1 MVCTPEESDMTHAK
15 TPAPPGLARR
25 LLRWR
30 CPADQLEE
38 LEGDLEELFQDWVRQ
53 AGLAGARRRYW
64 FHVLGFFRPVPFR
77 KSVPLPHARTASRYT
92 LTPFDML
99 SNYFTIAWR
108 NMRRHKG
115 YAAINMGGLAA
126 GMAVALLIGLWVWDE
141 LSYNKYFTH
150 YARIGQVM
158 QHFTNDGK
166 VGMSPFLPVPMGEEL
181 RTAYASDFEHV
192 ILSSWTKEHI
202 LAYGDKKFTRTG
214 NYLSPEA
221 PHMLTP
227 RMLAGTRDGL
237 RDPASV
243 MLSASAA
250 KALFGAE
257 KALDKI
263 IRIDNKLDVKVTGVY
278 EDFPYNT
285 GFKDMT
291 FMAPWALYIASDG
304 YVRQAQEAGDWRN
317 TSWQILVQLAPRADF
332 GAVSAKIKNLTL
344 KHVPESAPF
353 KPAVFVHPMSAWH
366 LYATWDQTGKAGGRI
381 EYVWLFGI
389 VGGFV
394 LLLACINFMNLA
406 TARSE
411 KRAKEVGIRKTMGS
425 LRGQLIGQ
433 FFGESLLVVAL
444 AFVGTL
450 LLVVLLLPFFNQLA
464 DKQMA
469 LPLSNGYFWGASL
482 LFILLTGGVAGSYP
496 ALYLSSFEPVKVL
509 KGTFRA
515 GRLAVG
521 PRKVLVV
528 VQFTVSVTLII
539 GTLVVFRQIQH
550 ARNRP
555 LGYDT
560 RGIITVAMN
569 TPELFGQ
576 YNLLRSEL
584 LATGA
589 VVEMSTSS
597 APATDLVSQ
606 NGGFEWEGKDPA
618 FQPNFGTVAV
628 THDFG
633 KTMGWQFVAGRDFS
647 RTFASDSAGLVLN
660 ETGATYM
667 GLEDPVGKT
676 VKWEGRPYKVLGI
689 IKDMVMNSP
698 YDPVYPTVFVLS
710 YDWAGVVNVKLSPTL
725 PTQDALAKVEA
736 VFKKRSPG
744 SPFDYRFLDQQYAL
758 KFAAEQRI
766 GTLAT
771 AFAGLAIAISCL
783 GLFGL
788 ASFVAEQRTKEI
800 GIRKV
805 MGAGVFTLWGLLSKE
820 FIYPV
825 LIAFLISAPVSYYFL
840 SGWLDQYAYRTDIP
854 AWIFVLSG
862 AGAVAVTLLTVSYQA
877 IRAALRDPVKSLR
890 ME

>member
-1 MVCTPEESDMTHAK
+1 MTHTKA
-15 TPAPPGLARR
+15 PAPPRLARR

-30 CPADQLEE
+30 CPPSQLEE
-38 LEGDLEELFQDWVRQ
+38 LEGDLEELFRGWTGQE
-53 AGLAGARRRYW
+53 GLPKARRRYW
-64 FHVLGFFRPVPFR
+64 IHVLGFLRPVPFR
-77 KSVPLPHARTASRYT
+77 KPVPLPHAHPASHFT
-92 LTPFDML
+92 LTPLDML
-99 SNYFTIAWR
+99 SNYFTIALR
-108 NMRRHKG
+108 NLRRHKG
-115 YAAINMGGLAA
+115 YASINIGGLAA

-141 LSYNKYFTH
+141 LSHNRYFTH
-150 YARIGQVM
+150 YDRIGQVM
-158 QHFTNDGK
+158 RQGTGDGK
-166 VGMSPFLPVPMGEEL
+166 VFTSEYMPVPMGEAL
-181 RTAYASDFEHV
+181 RTDYAADFSHV
-192 ILSSWTKEHI
+192 VMSSWTKEHI

-221 PHMLTP
+221 TQMLSP

-243 MLSASAA
+243 MLSQSVAE
-250 KALFGAE
+250 ALFGAADPIN
-257 KALDKI
+257 KTIRLDH
-263 IRIDNKLDVKVTGVY
+263 KLDVKVTGVY
-278 EDFPYNT
+278 EDFPFNT

-291 FMAPWALYIASDG
+291 FMAPWQLYVASDD
-304 YVRQAQEAGDWRN
+304 YVRGARDRADWNN

-332 GAVSAKIKNLTL
+332 NTVSGKIKNLYL
-344 KHVPESAPF
+344 KHVPQSASSN
-353 KPAVFVHPMSAWH
+353 PAIFLHPMSRWH
-366 LYATWDQTGKAGGRI
+366 LYGAWDKTGKAGGRI

-425 LRGQLIGQ
+425 LRGQLISQ
-433 FFGESLLVVAL
+433 FFGESLLVVTL
-444 AFVGTL
+444 AFAGAL
-450 LLVVLLLPFFNQLA
+450 LLVALLLPFFNGLA
-464 DKQMA
+464 GKQIA
-469 LPLSNGYFWGASL
+469 FPVTNGYFWAAGL
-482 LFILLTGGVAGSYP
+482 LFVLLTALLAGSYP
-496 ALYLSSFEPVKVL
+496 ALYLSAFQPVGVL

-515 GRLAVG
+515 GRRAIG

-528 VQFTVSVTLII
+528 VQFAVSVTLII
-539 GTLVVFRQIQH
+539 GTLVVFRQVQH

-560 RGIITVAMN
+560 QGVITVAMN

-597 APATDLVSQ
+597 APATDLTSH

-633 KTMGWQFVAGRDFS
+633 KTVGWQFVAGRDFS

-660 ETGATYM
+660 ETGAHYM
-667 GLEDPVGKT
+667 GLKDPVGKT
-676 VKWEGRPYKVLGI
+676 VKWGGTSYKVLGI

-698 YDPVYPTVFVLS
+698 YDPVTPTVFILS
-710 YDWAGVVNVKLSPTL
+710 YYWAGVVNVKLNPALS
-725 PTQDALAKVEA
+725 TQASLAKVAA

-744 SPFDYRFLDQQYAL
+744 SPFDYKFLDAQYAA
-758 KFAAEQRI
+758 KFAAEQRV

-771 AFAGLAIAISCL
+771 VFAGLAILISCL

-788 ASFVAEQRTKEI
+788 ASFMAEQRTKEI

-805 MGAGVFTLWGLLSKE
+805 MGASVFTLWRLLSKE
-820 FIYPV
+820 FIYLV
-825 LIAFLISAPVSYYFL
+825 LIAFLVSAPAAYYFL

-854 AWIFVLSG
+854 AWIFALSG
-862 AGAVAVTLLTVSYQA
+862 SGTVAVTLLTVSFQA
-877 IRAALRDPVKSLR
+877 IRAALRNPVKSLR
-890 ME
+890 SE